1 MAGFLSALKR
11 FFGGGGSEPKAAMHQ
26 RFCLSCQKIAPGTL
40 APKAEGQQQ
49 AMDFT
54 CSSCGGHTQ
63 VLQ

>member
-1 MAGFLSALKR
+1 MASFLSALKR
-11 FFGGGGSEPKAAMHQ
+11 FFGGGGESKAVMHQ
-26 RFCLSCQKIAPGTL
+26 RFCLSCQKITPGAL
-40 APKAEGQQQ
+40 APKNEGQKQ